1 MLKLSLYDYSD
12 SCIFASGTIKIME
25 QEQMIMKNDE
35 IKEIME

>member
-1 MLKLSLYDYSD
+1 MLKLSLYDCSD
-12 SCIFASGTIKIME
+12 ACIFASGSIKMME